1 MKIDGKTSGQPV
13 NPKPWRLKAGI
24 GIFVLSIVVPVA
36 GIPLVAALNLSAAA
50 TASLSGGLLVGAEI
64 FGFGAI
70 ALMGKDGYAFLKNA
84 VARFF
89 KQFGPP
95 QTVGRRRY
103 TIGLIMFALPLLFG
117 WLSVY
122 ASHWIPYYS
131 DNRIL
136 FAVTGDLS
144 FLTSFFV
151 LGGDF
156 WDKIRSLFIHSA
168 KVHFHQTDH
177 SSEG

>member
-1 MKIDGKTSGQPV
+1 MKKHGRTSRQPV
-13 NPKPWRLKAGI
+13 NPWHLKAGI
-24 GIFVLSIVVPVA
+24 GVFVLSIVMPVA
-36 GIPLVAALNLSAAA
+36 GIPLVAALNLSTAA
-50 TASLSGGLLVGAEI
+50 TASVSGVLLVGAEI
-64 FGFGAI
+64 LGIGAI
-70 ALMGKDGYAFLKNA
+70 ALMGKAGYGFLKKS

-95 QTVGRRRY
+95 QTVSRRRY
-103 TIGLIMFALPLLFG
+103 TIGLILFALPLLFG

-122 ASHWIPYYS
+122 IGSWIPYYS
-131 DNRIL
+131 DSRIL
-136 FAVTGDLS
+136 FAVTADIS

-168 KVHFHQTDH
+168 KVHFP
-177 SSEG
+177 